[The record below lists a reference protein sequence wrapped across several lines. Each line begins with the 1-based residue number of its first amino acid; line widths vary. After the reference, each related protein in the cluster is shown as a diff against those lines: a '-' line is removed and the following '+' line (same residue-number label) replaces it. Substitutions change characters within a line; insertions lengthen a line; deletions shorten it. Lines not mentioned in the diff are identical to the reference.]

1 MSSRKKEI
9 LKIIA
14 EFSAVE
20 EEEISIQ
27 ASLTGLGIDSLKL
40 VELIIAIEDRLNVRF
55 EDEDILPNKL
65 VLVKDIFNVLE
76 KNDKEPYSAIEKGK

>member
-1 MSSRKKEI
+1 MSSREKEI

-20 EEEISIQ
+20 EKEISIQ

-55 EDEDILPNKL
+55 EDAGILSQKL
-65 VLVKDIFNVLE
+65 VVVKDIFNLLE
-76 KNDKEPYSAIEKGK
+76 KNDK

>member
-1 MSSRKKEI
+1 MSSREKEI

-20 EEEISIQ
+20 EKEISIQ

-40 VELIIAIEDRLNVRF
+40 VELIIAIEDRLNVRL
-55 EDEDILPNKL
+55 EDAGILPQKL
-65 VLVKDIFNVLE
+65 VLVKDIFNLLE
-76 KNDKEPYSAIEKGK
+76 KNDK

>member
-1 MSSRKKEI
+1 MSSREKEI

-20 EEEISIQ
+20 EKEISIQ

-55 EDEDILPNKL
+55 EDAGILPQKL
-65 VLVKDIFNVLE
+65 VVVKDIFNLLE
-76 KNDKEPYSAIEKGK
+76 KNDK

>member
-1 MSSRKKEI
+1 MSSKEKEI

-20 EEEISIQ
+20 EKEISIQ

-40 VELIIAIEDRLNVRF
+40 VELIIAIEDRLNVRL
-55 EDEDILPNKL
+55 EDAGILPQKL
-65 VLVKDIFNVLE
+65 VLVKDIFNLLE
-76 KNDKEPYSAIEKGK
+76 KNDK